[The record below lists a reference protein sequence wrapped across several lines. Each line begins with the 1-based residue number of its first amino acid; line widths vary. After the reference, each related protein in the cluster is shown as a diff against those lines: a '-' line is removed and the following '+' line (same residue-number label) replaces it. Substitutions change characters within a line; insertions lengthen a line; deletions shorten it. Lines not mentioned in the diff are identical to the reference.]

1 MSTDVHAVCVLCS
14 KWTCQFLVCFQIS
27 LHVVWL
33 SGSDVTVQA
42 QMCQLY
48 SKHSCCRTWLQL
60 CTYMY
65 VIMYRTSCICTCI
78 CISLTDMYIN
88 KLSLWKVLNIT
99 GISRWVLVVIVFIL
113 CWSSELCTYWILL
126 YFVLF
131 SMCRP
136 LCWFGRRVRI
146 WPTYLHSC
154 ARSILS
160 FNFFVL

>member
-1 MSTDVHAVCVLCS
+1 MQLYDCRQLWINVNVVCVLCS
-14 KWTCQFLVCFQIS
+14 KQSCYFCL
-27 LHVVWL
+27 L
-33 SGSDVTVQA
+33 SDFSACRVTLRQRCDCSCTNVLALFETQLLPDVTAIV
-42 QMCQLY
+42 
-48 SKHSCCRTWLQL
+48 
-60 CTYMY
+60 Y
-65 VIMYRTSCICTCI
+65 VHVMYRASCICICI
-78 CISLTDMYIN
+78 CISLTYMYVN

-146 WPTYLHSC
+146 WPTYLLCS
-154 ARSILS
+154 
-160 FNFFVL
+160 